1 MMRAQLS
8 PATINGA
15 LVRQRGPIDS
25 PSHVE
30 VKVRHEPRRGGAVV
44 IPIQP
49 ALDRRKKKLRDSSD
63 NEDILK
69 VKAFLA
75 GDEAAFEFLF
85 EKYRQRVY
93 GISFRFVR
101 NREDALDV
109 AQEVFLRVYQA
120 LEKFKTESKF
130 FTWLYRITVNRSID
144 FTRSRKSRPL
154 HGMEESAMEALGK
167 PTARRAPAQA
177 PVEYAREQELRE
189 NLQQAISSLSDKHQI
204 VFVLHTSEDLSY
216 KEIAEVVGCNV
227 GTVMSRLFYARKK
240 LQESLSSMDYRPS

>member
-15 LVRQRGPIDS
+15 WTRQRGIQETPPAAEEGI
-25 PSHVE
+25 H
-30 VKVRHEPRRGGAVV
+30 RHCERGGAIV

-49 ALDRRKKKLRDSSD
+49 ALKRRKQKLSDSSD
-63 NEDILK
+63 NEDILR
-69 VKAFLA
+69 VKAFLS

-93 GISFRFVR
+93 GIAFRFVR
-101 NREDALDV
+101 NREDALEV

-120 LEKFKTESKF
+120 LEKFKTDSKF

-154 HGMEESAMEALGK
+154 HGMDESAMEALGK
-167 PTARRAPAQA
+167 PTARRAPDQA
-177 PVEYAREQELRE
+177 PIEYAQEQELHEKLR
-189 NLQQAISSLSDKHQI
+189 QAVAELSDKHQI
-204 VFVLHTSEDLSY
+204 VFILHTSEDLSY

-240 LQESLSSMDYRPS
+240 LQESLAAMGYKLS